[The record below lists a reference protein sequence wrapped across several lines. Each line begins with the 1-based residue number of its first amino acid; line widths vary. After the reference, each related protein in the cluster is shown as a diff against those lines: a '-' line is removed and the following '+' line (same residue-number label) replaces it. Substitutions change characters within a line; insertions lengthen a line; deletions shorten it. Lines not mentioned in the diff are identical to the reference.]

1 MSGEGSTHLSVICLA
16 YYLWAA
22 GRVEHLDWF
31 TLSLTLENGTETL
44 ASKIWSF
51 ISLLLPTPGV
61 TLIVA
66 NVLMHNTFSWI

>member
-44 ASKIWSF
+44 ASKI
-51 ISLLLPTPGV
+51 
-61 TLIVA
+61 
-66 NVLMHNTFSWI
+66 